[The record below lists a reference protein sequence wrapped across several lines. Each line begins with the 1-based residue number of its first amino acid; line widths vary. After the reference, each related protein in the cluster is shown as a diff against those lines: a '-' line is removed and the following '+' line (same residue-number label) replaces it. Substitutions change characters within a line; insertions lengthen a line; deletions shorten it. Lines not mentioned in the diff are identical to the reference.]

1 MDINVG
7 KYESQIESERSTR
20 DNRKSITARLKPED
34 LLVFNQRLKLFGFNT
49 INEMVHDFVKGKFP
63 QITEDR
69 QIDNL
74 INNTQS
80 NSLKSVLDGGNNCDF
95 YERVD
100 INNTYNYYLNI
111 RKFHPK
117 TGRDLVSYFKRFR
130 DQFFTERVVELQPL
144 SPRIR
149 SKIMD
154 AFRKFGQYYFY
165 KFNND
170 QCTDLVSKIIRRHS
184 LNVGNTEH
192 GKLYIVDDNY
202 LEEKLKVLL
211 EMKGEI
217 GLIVKMG
224 LYSGLYVAK
233 KGTLQ

>member
-1 MDINVG
+1 
-7 KYESQIESERSTR
+7 
-20 DNRKSITARLKPED
+20 
-34 LLVFNQRLKLFGFNT
+34 
-49 INEMVHDFVKGKFP
+49 MVHDFVKGKFP

-74 INNTQS
+74 IYNTQS

-130 DQFFTERVVELQPL
+130 DQFFTERVVEIQSL

-170 QCTDLVSKIIRRHS
+170 QNIKR
-184 LNVGNTEH
+184 
-192 GKLYIVDDNY
+192 
-202 LEEKLKVLL
+202 
-211 EMKGEI
+211 
-217 GLIVKMG
+217 LI
-224 LYSGLYVAK
+224 L
-233 KGTLQ
+233 

>member
-1 MDINVG
+1 M
-7 KYESQIESERSTR
+7 
-20 DNRKSITARLKPED
+20 
-34 LLVFNQRLKLFGFNT
+34 
-49 INEMVHDFVKGKFP
+49 
-63 QITEDR
+63 ITEDR

-74 INNTQS
+74 IYNTQS
-80 NSLKSVLDGGNNCDF
+80 NSLKSVLDGGNNRDF

-100 INNTYNYYLNI
+100 INDMYNYYLNI

-130 DQFFTERVVELQPL
+130 DQFFTERVVEIQSL

-170 QCTDLVSKIIRRHS
+170 QNIKR
-184 LNVGNTEH
+184 
-192 GKLYIVDDNY
+192 
-202 LEEKLKVLL
+202 
-211 EMKGEI
+211 
-217 GLIVKMG
+217 LI
-224 LYSGLYVAK
+224 L
-233 KGTLQ
+233 